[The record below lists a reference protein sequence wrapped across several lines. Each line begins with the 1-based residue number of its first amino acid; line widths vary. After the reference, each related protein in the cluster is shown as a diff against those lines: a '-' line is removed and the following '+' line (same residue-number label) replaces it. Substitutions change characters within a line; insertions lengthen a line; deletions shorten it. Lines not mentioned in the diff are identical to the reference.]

1 MIKNATIIRQFTWLS
16 GFLILIIFSLG
27 AITFSSSSNLY
38 ELLEKSTT
46 KSVPAI
52 RNMVQADM
60 LHDGLRAV
68 VVEALYSGIK
78 GDTKAIEVLAVE
90 AKEKSE
96 SFHKH
101 IAALGELDLSD
112 STNKAI
118 DDTKPA
124 LLQFTD
130 ISQQIVNLVSQGQLE
145 NAEGKKTDFDKSFEH
160 LETQLESLGD
170 LIEKDAAQASTEG
183 SGTLIMIGS
192 ITLAGIALGLILSL
206 FVIRNLR
213 KNVSYFLNQVT
224 QSTETIS
231 ASSEKLSQS
240 NNEFSANTAESSASL
255 QETVASLEEI
265 SSMVKLNSDN
275 AKKASEVSV
284 ESRDSAQKG
293 EVSITELSLAMQDI
307 NKSSKKME
315 EIISVIDDIAFQTN
329 LLALNAA
336 VEAARAGEMG
346 RGFAV
351 VADAVRSL
359 AQRSASAAKD
369 ISQMIKESITKIEA
383 GTQVVESSREALN
396 SIFVSVKE
404 VSELN
409 HQISN
414 ASQEQSE
421 GIRQISEAM
430 NQIDLATQR
439 NATGAQEVALISKEV
454 LDQSK
459 ELKGF
464 VFELNEKFIGQKNER
479 QSTADNVLKMPI
491 KKNQFAQKADTSDN
505 FFTDTKKRKVGQL
518 DQF

>member
-27 AITFSSSSNLY
+27 VFTFSSSSNLY

-68 VVEALYSGIK
+68 VVESLYSGIK
-78 GDTKAIEVLAVE
+78 GDANAIKVLDVEV
-90 AKEKSE
+90 KEKSE
-96 SFHKH
+96 NFHKH

-118 DDTKPA
+118 HETKPA
-124 LLQFTD
+124 LLQFTE
-130 ISQQIVNLVSQGQLE
+130 ISQQIVSLVSQGQLE
-145 NAEGKKTDFDKSFEH
+145 NAEGKKSEFDKSFEH

-183 SGTLIMIGS
+183 SSTLIMIGA
-192 ITLAGIALGLILSL
+192 ITLAGISFGLILSL

-213 KNVSYFLNQVT
+213 RNVSHFLSQVT

-231 ASSEKLSQS
+231 NSSEKLSQS
-240 NNEFSANTAESSASL
+240 NNEFSANTTESSASL

-293 EVSITELSLAMQDI
+293 EISITQLSHAMQDI

-315 EIISVIDDIAFQTN
+315 EIISVIDEIAFQTN

-359 AQRSASAAKD
+359 AQRSAAAAKD
-369 ISQMIKESITKIEA
+369 ISQMIKESITKIET

-430 NQIDLATQR
+430 NQIDSATQR
-439 NATGAQEVALISKEV
+439 NATGAQEVAVISKEV

-459 ELKGF
+459 ELKGL
-464 VFELNEKFIGQKNER
+464 VFELNNRFLGQKSEK
-479 QSTADNVLKMPI
+479 QKIDNVFHLSVNKKQEIQKM
-491 KKNQFAQKADTSDN
+491 NSHDD
-505 FFTDTKKRKVGQL
+505 FFSDTKKRKVGQL